1 MMNHSDKYSKPIAVH
16 ERVDELDMI
25 RGFALLGILVANMP
39 FFGSSFVYSILAND
53 RLWTEGYHIFAE
65 GFIHFFATSKFFTMF
80 SFLFGLGFVIFL
92 ERAAEKTKHP
102 RRLFLRRLFFLL
114 IFGLIHAFGIWY
126 GDILVLYAITGV
138 LLLLF
143 HKAKP
148 KTVIIWAFC
157 LIGLPA
163 LLFTFLAFLM
173 YVARDM
179 IPADIEGISY
189 GTELAEQAFAA
200 YSSGS
205 VSEIFAQRAFD
216 YRFMFSSNI
225 FMLPI
230 VLGMFLFG
238 VYIAKTKKHTNISE
252 HLSFYQKV
260 WVWSLIIG
268 FPVNILFVYSYFSQG
283 PDNMAASLAYTA
295 STMVSGPALCFF
307 YMTTIVLLV
316 QKGWGKLFVPLK
328 AVGRMALSN
337 YLCQSIVCT
346 LIFYNYGLGLF
357 GEVGPLIWLFIA
369 IILFA
374 GQIILSH
381 MWLKRFRFGPAEWA
395 WRSLT
400 YGRIQPLKMRS
411 K

>member
-1 MMNHSDKYSKPIAVH
+1 MKNHNYRYSKPVAVN
-16 ERVDELDMI
+16 ERVGELDMI
-25 RGFALLGILVANMP
+25 RGFALFGILLANMP
-39 FFGSSFVYSILAND
+39 FFGSSFIYSILAND
-53 RLWTEGYHIFAE
+53 RLWTEGYHIFSE
-65 GFIHFFATSKFFTMF
+65 GLIHFFATSKFFTMF

-92 ERAAEKTKHP
+92 ERAAEKTAKP

-126 GDILVLYAITGV
+126 GDILVLYAITGM

-143 HKAKP
+143 HKARP
-148 KTVIIWAFC
+148 KTLIIWAFC

-163 LLFTFLAFLM
+163 LLFTFMAFLM
-173 YVARDM
+173 YAAREI
-179 IPADIEGISY
+179 IPTNIEGISY
-189 GTELAEQAFAA
+189 GTELAKQAFDA

-216 YRFMFSSNI
+216 YQFMFSGNI

-238 VYIAKTKKHTNISE
+238 VYIAKTKKHINISE
-252 HLSFYQKV
+252 HLSFYRKV
-260 WVWSLIIG
+260 WIWSLIIG
-268 FPVNILFVYSYFSQG
+268 FPVNILFVYSYFLQG

-295 STMVSGPALCFF
+295 SSMVSGPALCFF

-316 QKGWGKLFVPLK
+316 QKGWGALFVPLK

-337 YLCQSIVCT
+337 YLFQSIVCT

-369 IILFA
+369 VILFVV
-374 GQIILSH
+374 QIILSH
-381 MWLKRFRFGPAEWA
+381 MWLKRFKFGPAEWV

-400 YGRIQPLKMRS
+400 YGRKQPLKVVS
-411 K
+411 N